1 MLVDL
6 ECLRLRHVSRADG
19 FLVGKNCGPEVY
31 HNLRTVELSVL
42 CFCCSRRWLA
52 FGDVE
57 AGDGYSLIR
66 AEGLRS

>member
-6 ECLRLRHVSRADG
+6 ECLRFRRASRADG
-19 FLVGKNCGPEVY
+19 FLVGKDCGPEVY

-52 FGDVE
+52 SRVVE
-57 AGDGYSLIR
+57 AGDGYGLIR